1 LRQHHHGTQNQNPIK
16 KSEYLSRRCE
26 DGLHSTAETTNL
38 NPANIREIFRAA
50 PNMLTIRT
58 VSAKTS
64 HEIQNV
70 DRYFN
75 EVVVSSFMGMN
86 RWLGDWT
93 MIRVLE

>member
-1 LRQHHHGTQNQNPIK
+1 
-16 KSEYLSRRCE
+16 
-26 DGLHSTAETTNL
+26 
-38 NPANIREIFRAA
+38 
-50 PNMLTIRT
+50 MLTIRT